1 MKSFSNF
8 IQEAR
13 TADEIAADSRQQTAE
28 RQSED
33 RKRLRA
39 KRDAINAKASERVGG
54 SVDHNEE
61 TVLEYAGQA
70 ISNTTAGG
78 SSGTRDDME
87 TKKPQPSLL
96 AKIRGKQNA
105 KKASNSVAKQAGQSV
120 KNATDNTAGT
130 GSQRKPQPYR
140 QANKTA
146 SDKPEK
152 GGAIT
157 KTGDNKSTTIAAKKP
172 IAQPVQ
178 KAKVSVQKPYR
189 PQIGTAQRPDLAG
202 AKPRPQISAAPQ
214 PKQLSPSIA
223 QKLPANAQRKALPQA
238 RS

>member
-13 TADEIAADSRQQTAE
+13 TADEISADARQANLE
-28 RQSED
+28 RQAD
-33 RKRLRA
+33 AKKRLRA
-39 KRDAINAKASERVGG
+39 KRDAIKANTTSRLGAGG
-54 SVDHNEE
+54 SHNEE

-70 ISNTTAGG
+70 ITNTTQGG

-105 KKASNSVAKQAGQSV
+105 KKASNNVAKQAGQSV

-140 QANKTA
+140 QTNKSA
-146 SDKPEK
+146 SAKPEK

-157 KTGDNKSTTIAAKKP
+157 KTDDNKSSTIAAKKP

-178 KAKVSVQKPYR
+178 KAKVKVHSGR
-189 PQIGTAQRPDLAG
+189 PQVGSAQRPDLAG
-202 AKPRPQISAAPQ
+202 AKPTPMIAGAPQ
-214 PKQLSPSIA
+214 PKQLSPSSA

>member
-1 MKSFSNF
+1 MKSYANF

-13 TADEIAADSRQQTAE
+13 TADEIAADARQANLE
-28 RQSED
+28 RQTD
-33 RKRLRA
+33 AKKRLRS
-39 KRDAINAKASERVGG
+39 KRDAIKANTASRLGANV
-54 SVDHNEE
+54 SHNEE
-61 TVLEYAGQA
+61 TVLEYAGQS
-70 ISNTTAGG
+70 ITNTTPGG
-78 SSGTRDDME
+78 SSGTRDDMK

-130 GSQRKPQPYR
+130 GSQRKPQTYR

-146 SDKPEK
+146 SAKPEK

-157 KTGDNKSTTIAAKKP
+157 KTGDNKSSTIAAKKP

-178 KAKVSVQKPYR
+178 KAKVKVHSGR
-189 PQIGTAQRPDLAG
+189 PQLGSAQRPDLAG
-202 AKPRPQISAAPQ
+202 AKPRPQIAAAPQ
-214 PKQLSPSIA
+214 QKQIA
-223 QKLPANAQRKALPQA
+223 GSSAKKLPANPQRKALPQA